1 MHIVMLSEDYLPNI
15 GGVATHV
22 YYLSQN
28 LVKRGHTV
36 TIITKNN
43 KSYKKYV
50 TEVYDNLTII
60 RIPIGKLR
68 KIDNVLYS
76 LRAST
81 YINNMARTEKI
92 DILHWHTLN
101 KDSRVIKYLNKEYPI
116 VYTNH
121 LSWFRSLY
129 YQGKQK
135 KIKNLI
141 SHTDGIIC
149 PSKETKEITTKIFPN
164 LKCKQI
170 ANGVLMPSNLSIK
183 EKDIL
188 KQTLNI
194 NSQQPILISTNRFEP
209 VKNLKMLI
217 NILPKLMS
225 EINNLIVIFIG
236 DGSELPYLKLQLKES
251 TNEDQ
256 YNRIKFL
263 GRLPVEKVGKYL
275 SISDVFVNTS
285 LTEGMSISLLE
296 AMSFGVIPVVTDVG
310 GNRDVIKDHNNG
322 VLVETK
328 NETMLYNNLLDILNN
343 LDNNDYLRTN
353 AKTTI
358 FNSFLWPNIADKVIN
373 FYNEVINE

>member
-22 YYLSQN
+22 YYLSKN

-68 KIDNVLYS
+68 KIDDVLYS
-76 LRAST
+76 LRASK

-135 KIKNLI
+135 KIQNLI
-141 SHTDGIIC
+141 RHTDGIIC
-149 PSKETKEITTKIFPN
+149 PSKEIKEITKKIFPN

-225 EINNLIVIFIG
+225 EIDNLIVIFIG

-310 GNRDVIKDHNNG
+310 GNRDVIKAHNNG
-322 VLVETK
+322 LLVETQ
-328 NETMLYNNLLDILNN
+328 NETMLHNNLLDILNN

-358 FNSFLWPNIADKVIN
+358 FNNFLWPNIADKVIN

>member
-135 KIKNLI
+135 K
-141 SHTDGIIC
+141 
-149 PSKETKEITTKIFPN
+149 
-164 LKCKQI
+164 
-170 ANGVLMPSNLSIK
+170 
-183 EKDIL
+183 
-188 KQTLNI
+188 
-194 NSQQPILISTNRFEP
+194 
-209 VKNLKMLI
+209 
-217 NILPKLMS
+217 
-225 EINNLIVIFIG
+225 
-236 DGSELPYLKLQLKES
+236 
-251 TNEDQ
+251 
-256 YNRIKFL
+256 
-263 GRLPVEKVGKYL
+263 
-275 SISDVFVNTS
+275 
-285 LTEGMSISLLE
+285 
-296 AMSFGVIPVVTDVG
+296 
-310 GNRDVIKDHNNG
+310 
-322 VLVETK
+322 
-328 NETMLYNNLLDILNN
+328 
-343 LDNNDYLRTN
+343 
-353 AKTTI
+353 
-358 FNSFLWPNIADKVIN
+358 
-373 FYNEVINE
+373 